1 MATHAWHDLTHDFR
15 DEMHDLAAINRV
27 DDARQA
33 FLGLWATFVVVPL
46 LFGLDKMFGFMTD
59 DWEVYLAPW
68 LNDAIPGSASDA
80 MLWFGVIEIV
90 LAVLVFFAPR
100 WGGDAFALW
109 SLLGAISLF
118 SIDGM
123 AHLGIGM
130 LALGV
135 CALCMARM
143 AHGYHDRT
151 TARTT
156 AETPPTAV

>member
-27 DDARQA
+27 DEARQA

-46 LFGLDKMFGFMTD
+46 LFGLDKLLGFMTEN
-59 DWEVYLAPW
+59 WEAYLAPW

-80 MLWFGVIEIV
+80 MMWFGVIEIV

-123 AHLGIGM
+123 AHLGVGM
-130 LALGV
+130 LALGA
-135 CALCMARM
+135 CALCMARL
-143 AHGYHDRT
+143 AHGHHRRT
-151 TARTT
+151 TAD
-156 AETPPTAV
+156 TPSTAV